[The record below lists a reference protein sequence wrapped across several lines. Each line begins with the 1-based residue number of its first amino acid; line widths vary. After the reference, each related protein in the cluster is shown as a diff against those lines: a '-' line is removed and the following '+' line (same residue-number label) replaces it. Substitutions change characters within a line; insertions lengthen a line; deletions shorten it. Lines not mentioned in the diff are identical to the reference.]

1 VVSQNIAD
9 RPQSAKSDSSEIF
22 GKTVSLHRQTSYQE
36 LKKDKLEKLKKAG
49 AYGKLSR

>member
-36 LKKDKLEKLKKAG
+36 LKKDKLEKLKKAHH
-49 AYGKLSR
+49 SQS